1 MCTELQR
8 AERRRPPTPTS
19 TPYHSIPAPRQAN
32 SVGGTRRPKVRGHP
46 RHRRVGPA
54 PAQPHCR
61 PSRPGSRCSRALSV
75 SRAVSRPVTSKEPC
89 GALRASRCP
98 PLSRLPVFSC
108 PFTAASCSQQE
119 WGWDSYTK
127 NNTAGPRKA
136 AEPPSCQ
143 HLRPSACLWKAR
155 GHERGMGSPALMPKV
170 LALCT

>member
-8 AERRRPPTPTS
+8 AERRRPPTPNS
-19 TPYHSIPAPRQAN
+19 TPYHPIPAPRQPN
-32 SVGGTRRPKVRGHP
+32 SVGGTRRRKVRGHP
-46 RHRRVGPA
+46 RHCRVGPA
-54 PAQPHCR
+54 PAQPYCR
-61 PSRPGSRCSRALSV
+61 PSRPGSHCSRALSV

-89 GALRASRCP
+89 GAMRASRCP
-98 PLSRLPVFSC
+98 PLSGFPVFSC

-155 GHERGMGSPALMPKV
+155 GHEGGMGSPALMPKV